1 MLVIKLFYVNEHI
14 KEYRGES
21 EMSRTKRSTFGNQAP
36 HPSLFSIGLVAERLG
51 VSAFTVRRL
60 IQKGALKSVRIA
72 RRVMIP
78 EVEIER
84 AIENGCEG

>member
-1 MLVIKLFYVNEHI
+1 
-14 KEYRGES
+14 
-21 EMSRTKRSTFGNQAP
+21 MSRAKRSTFGNRAP
-36 HPSLFSIGLVAERLG
+36 NRSLFSIVLVAERLG

-60 IQKGALKSVRIA
+60 VQKGALKSVRIA

-84 AIENGCEG
+84 AIKHGCEG

>member
-1 MLVIKLFYVNEHI
+1 
-14 KEYRGES
+14 
-21 EMSRTKRSTFGNQAP
+21 MSRRKRSTPENEAP
-36 HPSLFSIGLVAERLG
+36 NRSLFSIVLVAERLG

-60 IQKGALKSVRIA
+60 IRRGALKSVRIA

-84 AIENGCEG
+84 AIRHGCER